1 MKKSFIFYSNWAEM
15 IAELPDDVAGKLVKM
30 ICVYTL
36 TGNTIKTDSTVTA
49 IFKSIKP
56 LLDRDT
62 EKYQKKVERI
72 AELNKKRQETKSDR
86 NHSDIST
93 KSERNRDEIVTKS
106 ERNRDEIVGDNVNV
120 NVNDNVNVL
129 SKDNNIYIVGKPDYT
144 PDIKSIIDYLNQK
157 TQSNFKAKTEA
168 TKKSIIARL
177 KEGYTVEDFK
187 RVIDAKVKDWSD
199 DPDMREYLR
208 PQTLFRPSNFES
220 YLNEANRPAVKSKNS
235 FRNFDQREYTEE
247 ELEKLISN

>member
-15 IAELPDDVAGKLVKM
+15 IAELPDEVAGKLVKM

-56 LLDRDT
+56 LLDHDT

-72 AELNKKRQETKSDR
+72 AELNKKRQEEKVQNETDTKS
-86 NHSDIST
+86 T
-93 KSERNRDEIVTKS
+93 RNRDEIVTKS
-106 ERNRDEIVGDNVNV
+106 ERNRDEIVGVNVND

-129 SKDNNIYIVGKPDYT
+129 SKDNNIYIVGKPDYS

-157 TQSNFKAKTEA
+157 TQSNFKANTEA
-168 TKKSIIARL
+168 TKKR
-177 KEGYTVEDFK
+177 D
-187 RVIDAKVKDWSD
+187 
-199 DPDMREYLR
+199 
-208 PQTLFRPSNFES
+208 
-220 YLNEANRPAVKSKNS
+220 
-235 FRNFDQREYTEE
+235 
-247 ELEKLISN
+247 

>member
-1 MKKSFIFYSNWAEM
+1 MKRDSFIFYRSFMECLACFDDQTRLTVYDAITEYALNGSEP
-15 IAELPDDVAGKLVKM
+15 ELKGGALG
-30 ICVYTL
+30 
-36 TGNTIKTDSTVTA
+36 
-49 IFKSIKP
+49 IFKLIKP
-56 LLDRDT
+56 QIDANNRRFENGHKGGRPKSQT
-62 EKYQKKVERI
+62 ET
-72 AELNKKRQETKSDR
+72 ETKPKE
-86 NHSDIST
+86 NQT
-93 KSERNRDEIVTKS
+93 KTKDEP
-106 ERNRDEIVGDNVNV
+106 NVNV
-120 NVNDNVNVL
+120 NVNENVN
-129 SKDNNIYIVGKPDYT
+129 KDINIVGKPDIMS
-144 PDIKSIIDYLNQK
+144 DVIAVVDYLNQK

-220 YLNEANRPAVKSKNS
+220 YLNEANRPVVKSKNS
-235 FRNFDQREYTEE
+235 FRNFDQREYTED

>member
-56 LLDRDT
+56 MLDMDT

-72 AELNKKRQETKSDR
+72 AELNKKRQEEKVQNETDTKSKR
-86 NHSDIST
+86 NRDENVT
-93 KSERNRDEIVTKS
+93 KSKRNRDEIAGV
-106 ERNRDEIVGDNVNV
+106 NVND

-129 SKDNNIYIVGKPDYT
+129 SKDNNIYIVGKPDFMSE
-144 PDIKSIIDYLNQK
+144 IKQIIDYLNQK
-157 TQSNFKAKTEA
+157 TQSNFKTNTEA

-187 RVIDAKVKDWSD
+187 RVIDAKVKDWAD
-199 DPDMREYLR
+199 NAEMREYLR

-220 YLNEANRPAVKSKNS
+220 YLNEANRPQVKSKNA
-235 FRNFDQREYTEE
+235 FKNFPQNEYTADEY
-247 ELEKLISN
+247 EKLISN

>member
-15 IAELPDDVAGKLVKM
+15 IAELPDEVAGKLVKM

-36 TGNTIKTDSTVTA
+36 TGNTIKTDSTVSA

-62 EKYQKKVERI
+62 EKYQKKVDRI
-72 AELNKKRQETKSDR
+72 AELNRKRQGTKS
-86 NHSDIST
+86 T
-93 KSERNRDEIVTKS
+93 RNRDEIVTKS
-106 ERNRDEIVGDNVNV
+106 TRNRDEIAGVNVND

-129 SKDNNIYIVGKPDYT
+129 SKDNNIHIVGKPDYS
-144 PDIKSIIDYLNQK
+144 PEIKSIIDYLNQK

-208 PQTLFRPSNFES
+208 PQTLFRPSNFEA
-220 YLNEANRPAVKSKNS
+220 YLNEANRPTVKSKNS
-235 FRNFDQREYTEE
+235 FKNFDQRTYTDE